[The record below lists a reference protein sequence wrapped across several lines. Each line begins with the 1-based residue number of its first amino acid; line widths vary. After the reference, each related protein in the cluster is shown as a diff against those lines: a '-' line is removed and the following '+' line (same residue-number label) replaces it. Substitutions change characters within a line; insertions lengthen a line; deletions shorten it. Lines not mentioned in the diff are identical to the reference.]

1 MVLFA
6 EAQTLNVGIANMETG
21 EIGLEKHSVASGRV
35 VFRTAGGSIVAS
47 DDRGKGVELVAIR
60 AGQAE
65 KLWTQTFDDYTYI
78 EQDDQY
84 LILRSE
90 DKFAVLR

>member
-1 MVLFA
+1 
-6 EAQTLNVGIANMETG
+6 
-21 EIGLEKHSVASGRV
+21 
-35 VFRTAGGSIVAS
+35 VAS

>member
-1 MVLFA
+1 MRP
-6 EAQTLNVGIANMETG
+6 G
-21 EIGLEKHSVASGRV
+21 EWCSEP
-35 VFRTAGGSIVAS
+35 AGGSIVAS